1 MSFNKVVNGV
11 TFTSDNYTNID
22 VRFERTR
29 IITYLYISTT
39 DNHAF
44 NSNAIFNYYIVH
56 GYSGLSITKIELQND
71 NRTAKLSVWTS
82 EFDES
87 DSYNIR
93 QLPLIELVESGPTQ
107 KLDDHSE
114 NGYKVYIPNDC
125 TSVNGVRARHSYS
138 GYAVV
143 PPLGVNLNNDIVK
156 TIYADI
162 NGDNN
167 NRVQGT
173 LDGTTIKFIFTDAQ
187 WRPLNYSRVRDNKGN
202 LIYNLQDYVKKL
214 TPVKPKT
221 IMGAYTAQS
230 YENGTVS
237 EKYNKDK
244 SSLLTTGD
252 TITYTVT
259 PNKGYGVDFVKV
271 YRFKGDPDTL
281 DWSKGTVVKD
291 FQSLDNLTYT
301 ITNDDIGNS
310 LGVNVQFSLL
320 KFKGK
325 IENNIDNTSYTHD
338 DKTITLTAND
348 GYKITSASI
357 DYEPY
362 VGAGYTNVAN
372 FTINGDGKTATAT
385 IPNDY
390 LNDSSIKLELD
401 GKTESTKPYTLADVG
416 LKCNNEN
423 ATLKVVDNTATLTA
437 ASGYKITSATITS
450 KNSFDFS
457 GSTRQNH
464 DFTISEDGSSATIT
478 LVPLKTLDYFLKV
491 STEEKPSEPQ
501 PQPQPKP
508 SEPDKPQPSE
518 PQPSQP
524 ETKKFSGEIVLNNDV
539 KDKIKFEFD
548 KQITVKISVVDSKY
562 NINSLY
568 YIYQPYPGSGLE
580 KSSNGFTINAD
591 KKTATLV
598 IPDGLLDVWR
608 IRIGGDIADT
618 TPLEPETTT
627 AKTQRVY
634 MVDDKG
640 LNELT
645 KQAENYYKDGVNANY
660 DFTEFINQLYYLPFT
675 VDENLSTPT
684 NKIATGLWE
693 LNAPARE
700 MKDNIL
706 NIDLGEIKV
715 VPEND
720 NGFDYNIESI
730 KLYLPL
736 VLPIQLD
743 FQDCYKK
750 TVSINYQINLLTG
763 SATINVL
770 SNNKLI
776 STFNQNVQTN
786 LQMFSIYNNKDFG
799 SLNNSINNE
808 LLTPYIKIN
817 YYKPV
822 DNLVSYETLEHNNL
836 SSYTNFVKTR
846 NASVSCGTQQEQQEI
861 ENLLNGGIYIKWI

>member
-11 TFTSDNYTNID
+11 TFTSDNFTNID

-29 IITYLYISTT
+29 ILTYIYISTT

-44 NSNAIFNYYIVH
+44 NSTTISDYYIVH
-56 GYSGLSITKIELQND
+56 DYSGLSVTKIELQND
-71 NRTAKLSVWTS
+71 NKTAKLSVWTS
-82 EFDES
+82 EFDEN
-87 DSYNIR
+87 DYYNIR
-93 QLPLIELVESGPTQ
+93 QLPLIETTAPT
-107 KLDDHSE
+107 
-114 NGYKVYIPNDC
+114 
-125 TSVNGVRARHSYS
+125 
-138 GYAVV
+138 
-143 PPLGVNLNNDIVK
+143 
-156 TIYADI
+156 
-162 NGDNN
+162 
-167 NRVQGT
+167 
-173 LDGTTIKFIFTDAQ
+173 
-187 WRPLNYSRVRDNKGN
+187 
-202 LIYNLQDYVKKL
+202 
-214 TPVKPKT
+214 KPTT

-230 YENGTVS
+230 YENGSVS

-252 TITYTVT
+252 TITYTVM

-301 ITNDDIGNS
+301 ISDDDLGNS
-310 LGVNVQFSLL
+310 IAVNAQFSVL

-325 IENNIDNTSYTHD
+325 IENDLNNTTYQINNDVITVTANQNYKITSAEIDYEPYAGAGSQKLIDLNVASDGSLASGTLPDSVKNDSSITLTLTGETTSKVEKFIGTIKNNIDNTSYTHD

-348 GYKITSASI
+348 NYKLTSATI
-357 DYEPY
+357 DFQPY
-362 VGAGYTNVAN
+362 AGAGYSNVAN
-372 FTINGDGKTATAT
+372 FTINDNGKTATAT
-385 IPNDY
+385 IPSDY
-390 LNDSSIKLELD
+390 LNDNSIELD
-401 GKTESTKPYTLADVG
+401 LNGTTESTKPYTLADVG
-416 LKCNNEN
+416 LKCNDEN
-423 ATLKVVDNTATLTA
+423 ATLKVVENTATLTA
-437 ASGYKITSATITS
+437 VDGYKITSATITS
-450 KNSFDFS
+450 KNPYDFS

-491 STEEKPSEPQ
+491 STEEKPQQ
-501 PQPQPKP
+501 PTEKTF
-508 SEPDKPQPSE
+508 K
-518 PQPSQP
+518 
-524 ETKKFSGEIVLNNDV
+524 GEVKLRSDV
-539 KDKIKFEFD
+539 KDKLTFNFD
-548 KQITVKISVVDSKY
+548 KIKTVTIKVTDNKY
-562 NINSLY
+562 NINSLFI
-568 YIYQPYPGSGLE
+568 IYQPYPGGGLE
-580 KSSNGFTINAD
+580 QSKNGFTIAPD
-591 KKTATLV
+591 KKSATLV
-598 IPDGLLDVWR
+598 IPDEILDSLTDD
-608 IRIGGDIADT
+608 ISIGGDIADT
-618 TPLEPETTT
+618 TPLTPSV

-634 MVDDKG
+634 MVDDNG

-645 KQAENYYKDGVNANY
+645 KQAETSYGGGQNINY

-684 NKIATGLWE
+684 NKISTGLWE
-693 LNAPARE
+693 LDAPARE

-706 NIDLGEIKV
+706 NIDLGTINV
-715 VPEND
+715 VPENN

-736 VLPIQLD
+736 VLPIQID

-750 TVSINYQINLLTG
+750 SVAINYQINLLTG

-770 SNNKLI
+770 SNDKLI

-799 SLNNSINNE
+799 ALNNSFNNG
-808 LLTPYIKIN
+808 LLTPYIKVN

-822 DNLVSYETLEHNNL
+822 DNLVSYETMEHNKL

-846 NASVSCGTQQEQQEI
+846 NASVTCGTQQEQQEI
-861 ENLLNGGIYIKWI
+861 EDLLNGGIYIKWV

>member
-11 TFTSDNYTNID
+11 TFTSDNFTNID
-22 VRFERTR
+22 VTFEKARLF
-29 IITYLYISTT
+29 TYIYINTT

-44 NSNAIFNYYIVH
+44 NSTRISDYYIVH
-56 GYSGLSITKIELQND
+56 GYSGLSATQIQLQND
-71 NRTAKLSVWTS
+71 NKTAKLSVWTN
-82 EFDES
+82 EFNES
-87 DSYNIR
+87 DSYDIR
-93 QLPLIELVESGPTQ
+93 QLPLVEISTQPTQ

-114 NGYKVYIPNDC
+114 SSYKVYIPNDC
-125 TSVNGVRARHSYS
+125 TSINGVNTIHSYT
-138 GYAVV
+138 GYEVV
-143 PPLGVNLNNDIVK
+143 PPLGVTLNSDIVK
-156 TIYADI
+156 TIYADV
-162 NGDNN
+162 NGNN
-167 NRVQGT
+167 SNRVQGT
-173 LDGTTIKFIFTDAQ
+173 LYGTKIKFIFSNAQ
-187 WRPLNYSRVRDNKGN
+187 WNPLNFSRVRDVNGN
-202 LIYNLQDYVKKL
+202 LIYNLQDYVKQL
-214 TPVKPKT
+214 TPKLPPKLPP
-221 IMGAYTAQS
+221 
-230 YENGTVS
+230 
-237 EKYNKDK
+237 KF
-244 SSLLTTGD
+244 TG
-252 TITYTVT
+252 
-259 PNKGYGVDFVKV
+259 
-271 YRFKGDPDTL
+271 
-281 DWSKGTVVKD
+281 
-291 FQSLDNLTYT
+291 T
-301 ITNDDIGNS
+301 ITNH
-310 LGVNVQFSLL
+310 
-320 KFKGK
+320 
-325 IENNIDNTSYTHD
+325 IDNTSYTHD
-338 DKTITLTAND
+338 EKTITLTAND

-357 DYEPY
+357 DYQPY
-362 VGAGYTNVAN
+362 IGASYSNVAN

-385 IPNDY
+385 IPSDY
-390 LNDSSIKLELD
+390 LNNSSTKLELD

-416 LKCNNEN
+416 LQNHDEN
-423 ATLKVVDNTATLTA
+423 ATLKVTDNTATLTA
-437 ASGYKITSATITS
+437 ASGYKITSAKITS
-450 KNSFDFS
+450 KNPYDFS
-457 GSTRQNH
+457 GSSREDHT
-464 DFTISEDGSSATIT
+464 FTISEDGSSATIT
-478 LVPLKTLDYFLKV
+478 LIPSKDLNYYLKV

-501 PQPQPKP
+501 PQPQPQPQPSEPVKPQP
-508 SEPDKPQPSE
+508 SEPDK

-524 ETKKFSGEIVLNNDV
+524 ETKKFKGEVVLNNDI
-539 KDKIKFEFD
+539 KDKIKLDFD
-548 KQITVKISVVDSKY
+548 KQITVKISVVDNKY

-598 IPDGLLDVWR
+598 IPDGILDVWR
-608 IRIGGDIADT
+608 LRIGGDIADT

-640 LNELT
+640 LAELT
-645 KQAENYYKDGVNANY
+645 KQAESNYKGGVNANY

-684 NKIATGLWE
+684 NKISTGLWE
-693 LNAPARE
+693 LNAPSRE

-706 NIDLGEIKV
+706 NIDLGVIKV

-736 VLPIQLD
+736 VLPIQVD

-750 TVSINYQINLLTG
+750 TISINYKINLLTG

-770 SNNKLI
+770 SNDKLI

-808 LLTPYIKIN
+808 LLTPYIKVS

-836 SSYTNFVKTR
+836 SSYTNFVKTK
-846 NASVSCGTQQEQQEI
+846 NASVSCGTQEEQQEI
-861 ENLLNGGIYIKWI
+861 ENLLNGGIYIK

>member
-1 MSFNKVVNGV
+1 MSFNKTVNGV

-22 VRFERTR
+22 VRFEKTR
-29 IITYLYISTT
+29 FFTYIYISTT

-44 NSNAIFNYYIVH
+44 NSTTISSYYIVH
-56 GYSGLSITKIELQND
+56 GYSGLSATEIDLQDD
-71 NRTAKLSVWTS
+71 NRTAKISVWTR
-82 EFDES
+82 EFNES
-87 DSYNIR
+87 NTYDIK
-93 QLPLIELVESGPTQ
+93 QLPLIETAAP
-107 KLDDHSE
+107 
-114 NGYKVYIPNDC
+114 
-125 TSVNGVRARHSYS
+125 A
-138 GYAVV
+138 
-143 PPLGVNLNNDIVK
+143 
-156 TIYADI
+156 
-162 NGDNN
+162 
-167 NRVQGT
+167 
-173 LDGTTIKFIFTDAQ
+173 
-187 WRPLNYSRVRDNKGN
+187 
-202 LIYNLQDYVKKL
+202 
-214 TPVKPKT
+214 KPKT
-221 IMGAYTAQS
+221 ILGAYTAQS
-230 YENGTVS
+230 YENGSVS
-237 EKYNKDK
+237 EKYSKDK

-301 ITNDDIGNS
+301 ISDDDLGNS
-310 LGVNVQFSLL
+310 IAVNAQFSVL
-320 KFKGK
+320 KFTGTIK
-325 IENNIDNTSYTHD
+325 NNIGNTSYTHD

-348 GYKITSASI
+348 DYKITSASI

-362 VGAGYTNVAN
+362 AGAGYNNVAN
-372 FTINGDGKTATAT
+372 FIINADGKTATAT

-423 ATLKVVDNTATLTA
+423 ATLKVTDNTATLTA
-437 ASGYKITSATITS
+437 VDGYKITSATITS
-450 KNSFDFS
+450 KNPFDFS
-457 GSTRQNH
+457 GSTRQDH
-464 DFTISEDGSSATIT
+464 DFTISEDGTSATIT
-478 LVPLKTLDYFLKV
+478 LVPSKNLDYYLKV
-491 STEEKPSEPQ
+491 STEEKPSE

-548 KQITVKISVVDSKY
+548 KQITVKISVTDNKY

-608 IRIGGDIADT
+608 LRIGGDIADT

-640 LNELT
+640 LTELT
-645 KQAENYYKDGVNANY
+645 KQAENYYKGGVNANY

-750 TVSINYQINLLTG
+750 SVSINYQINLLTG

-799 SLNNSINNE
+799 TLNNSINNE

-822 DNLVSYETLEHNNL
+822 DNLVSYETLEHNAL

-861 ENLLNGGIYIKWI
+861 EDLLNGGIYIKWV

>member
-1 MSFNKVVNGV
+1 MS
-11 TFTSDNYTNID
+11 
-22 VRFERTR
+22 
-29 IITYLYISTT
+29 L
-39 DNHAF
+39 
-44 NSNAIFNYYIVH
+44 
-56 GYSGLSITKIELQND
+56 
-71 NRTAKLSVWTS
+71 
-82 EFDES
+82 
-87 DSYNIR
+87 
-93 QLPLIELVESGPTQ
+93 TQ
-107 KLDDHSE
+107 KLEDHSE
-114 NGYKVYIPNDC
+114 NGYRVYIPNDC
-125 TSVNGVRARHSYS
+125 TSINGIRTKYLYL
-138 GYAVV
+138 GYAIV
-143 PPLGVNLNNDIVK
+143 PPLGVNLNSDIAK
-156 TIYADI
+156 TIYADV
-162 NGDNN
+162 NGNNN
-167 NRVQGT
+167 NRVQGR
-173 LDGTTIKFIFTDAQ
+173 LEGATIKFIFNNPQ
-187 WRPLNYSRVRDNKGN
+187 WSALNFSRVRDINGN
-202 LIYNLQDYVKKL
+202 LIYNLQDYIKQL
-214 TPVKPKT
+214 TPKFTGT
-221 IMGAYTAQS
+221 I
-230 YENGTVS
+230 
-237 EKYNKDK
+237 K
-244 SSLLTTGD
+244 
-252 TITYTVT
+252 
-259 PNKGYGVDFVKV
+259 
-271 YRFKGDPDTL
+271 
-281 DWSKGTVVKD
+281 
-291 FQSLDNLTYT
+291 
-301 ITNDDIGNS
+301 
-310 LGVNVQFSLL
+310 
-320 KFKGK
+320 
-325 IENNIDNTSYTHD
+325 NNIDNTSYTHD

-348 GYKITSASI
+348 DYKITSATI
-357 DYEPY
+357 DFQPY
-362 VGAGYTNVAN
+362 AGAGYSNVAN
-372 FTINGDGKTATAT
+372 FTINADGKTATAT
-385 IPNDY
+385 IPSDY
-390 LNDSSIKLELD
+390 LNNNSIELD
-401 GKTESTKPYTLADVG
+401 LNGTTESTKPYTLADVG
-416 LKCNNEN
+416 LKCLDEN

-437 ASGYKITSATITS
+437 VDGYKITSATITS

-491 STEEKPSEPQ
+491 HTEEKPSESQPQPQ

-524 ETKKFSGEIVLNNDV
+524 ETKNFSGEIVLNNDV
-539 KDKIKFEFD
+539 KDKLTFNFD
-548 KQITVKISVVDSKY
+548 KIKTVTIRVTDNKY

-608 IRIGGDIADT
+608 LRIGGDIADT

-640 LNELT
+640 LAELT
-645 KQAENYYKDGVNANY
+645 KQAESNYKDGVNANY

-693 LNAPARE
+693 LDAPARE

-706 NIDLGEIKV
+706 NIDLGTINV
-715 VPEND
+715 VPENN

-750 TVSINYQINLLTG
+750 SVSINYQINLLTG

-770 SNNKLI
+770 SNDKLI

-799 SLNNSINNE
+799 TLNNSINNE

-822 DNLVSYETLEHNNL
+822 DNLVSYETLEHNAL

-846 NASVSCGTQQEQQEI
+846 NASVSCGTQEEQQEI
-861 ENLLNGGIYIKWI
+861 EDLLNGGIYIKWV

>member
-11 TFTSDNYTNID
+11 TFTSDNFTNID
-22 VRFERTR
+22 VRVERTR

-44 NSNAIFNYYIVH
+44 NSTTISNYYIVH
-56 GYSGLSITKIELQND
+56 DYSGLSITRIELQNN
-71 NRTAKLSVWTS
+71 NRTAKISVWTS
-82 EFDES
+82 EYDES
-87 DSYNIR
+87 DHYDIR
-93 QLPLIELVESGPTQ
+93 QLPLVELVETGPTQ

-114 NGYKVYIPNDC
+114 NGYRVYIPNDC
-125 TSVNGVRARHSYS
+125 TSINGIRTKYLYL

-156 TIYADI
+156 TIYADV
-162 NGDNN
+162 NGNNN
-167 NRVQGT
+167 NRVQGR
-173 LDGTTIKFIFTDAQ
+173 LEDNTIKFIFNNPQ
-187 WRPLNYSRVRDNKGN
+187 WSSLNFSRVRDINGN
-202 LIYNLQDYVKKL
+202 LIYNLQDYIKQL
-214 TPVKPKT
+214 TP
-221 IMGAYTAQS
+221 
-230 YENGTVS
+230 
-237 EKYNKDK
+237 
-244 SSLLTTGD
+244 
-252 TITYTVT
+252 
-259 PNKGYGVDFVKV
+259 
-271 YRFKGDPDTL
+271 
-281 DWSKGTVVKD
+281 
-291 FQSLDNLTYT
+291 
-301 ITNDDIGNS
+301 
-310 LGVNVQFSLL
+310 
-320 KFKGK
+320 KFKGT
-325 IENNIDNTSYTHD
+325 ITNNIDNTSYTHD

-362 VGAGYTNVAN
+362 AGAGYSNVAN
-372 FTINGDGKTATAT
+372 FTINTDGKTATAT

-401 GKTESTKPYTLADVG
+401 GKTESTKPYTLADAG

-423 ATLKVVDNTATLTA
+423 ATLKVVNNTATLKA

-464 DFTISEDGSSATIT
+464 DFTISKDGSSATIT

-491 STEEKPSEPQ
+491 STEEKPSEPQPQPQ

-539 KDKIKFEFD
+539 KDKIKFDFD
-548 KQITVKISVVDSKY
+548 EIKTVTIKVTDNKY

-568 YIYQPYPGSGLE
+568 IIYQPYPGGGLE

-608 IRIGGDIADT
+608 LRIGGDIADT

-640 LNELT
+640 LAELT
-645 KQAENYYKDGVNANY
+645 KQAENYYKGGANANY

-675 VDENLSTPT
+675 VDEKLSTPT

-750 TVSINYQINLLTG
+750 SVSINYQINLLTG

-799 SLNNSINNE
+799 TLNNSINNE
-808 LLTPYIKIN
+808 LLTPYLKIN

-822 DNLVSYETLEHNNL
+822 DNLVSYETLEHNAL

-846 NASVSCGTQQEQQEI
+846 NANVSCGTQQEQQEI
-861 ENLLNGGIYIKWI
+861 EDLLNGGIYIKWV

>member
-1 MSFNKVVNGV
+1 MSFNKTVNGI
-11 TFTSDNYTNID
+11 TFTSDNFTNID
-22 VRFERTR
+22 VRFEKTR
-29 IITYLYISTT
+29 AFTYIYISTT

-44 NSNAIFNYYIVH
+44 NSTRISDYYITY
-56 GYSGLSITKIELQND
+56 GYNGLSLTQIELQDD
-71 NRTAKLSVWTS
+71 NRTAKLSAWTWD
-82 EFDES
+82 FNKS
-87 DSYNIR
+87 DSFNIQ
-93 QLPLIELVESGPTQ
+93 QLPLIETAEP
-107 KLDDHSE
+107 
-114 NGYKVYIPNDC
+114 
-125 TSVNGVRARHSYS
+125 A
-138 GYAVV
+138 
-143 PPLGVNLNNDIVK
+143 
-156 TIYADI
+156 
-162 NGDNN
+162 
-167 NRVQGT
+167 
-173 LDGTTIKFIFTDAQ
+173 
-187 WRPLNYSRVRDNKGN
+187 
-202 LIYNLQDYVKKL
+202 
-214 TPVKPKT
+214 KPKT
-221 IMGAYTAQS
+221 ILGAYTAQS

-237 EKYNKDK
+237 EKYNKEK

-281 DWSKGTVVKD
+281 DWSKGTVVKE

-310 LGVNVQFSLL
+310 LGINVQFSIL
-320 KFKGK
+320 KFKGTIK
-325 IENNIDNTSYTHD
+325 NNIDNTSYTHD

-362 VGAGYTNVAN
+362 LGAGSSDIVD
-372 FTINGDGKTATAT
+372 FTINADGKTATAT

-390 LNDSSIKLELD
+390 LNNSSIKLELD

-416 LKCNNEN
+416 LKCNDEN

-437 ASGYKITSATITS
+437 ARGYKITSAKITS

-457 GSTRQNH
+457 GSSREDH
-464 DFTISEDGSSATIT
+464 DFTISEDGTSATIT

-501 PQPQPKP
+501 PQPQP
-508 SEPDKPQPSE
+508 QPSV

-539 KDKIKFEFD
+539 KDKIKFDFD

-562 NINSLY
+562 DINSLY

-598 IPDGLLDVWR
+598 IPDGLLNVWR
-608 IRIGGDIADT
+608 LRIGGDIADT
-618 TPLEPETTT
+618 TPLKPETTT

-640 LNELT
+640 LAELT
-645 KQAENYYKDGVNANY
+645 KQAENYYKGGVNTNY

-675 VDENLSTPT
+675 VDENLSDPT
-684 NKIATGLWE
+684 NKIDTGLWS

-706 NIDLGEIKV
+706 NIDLGTINV
-715 VPEND
+715 TPEND

-736 VLPIQLD
+736 VLPIQID

-750 TVSINYQINLLTG
+750 PISINYQINLLTG
-763 SATINVL
+763 NATINVL
-770 SNNKLI
+770 SNDKLI

-799 SLNNSINNE
+799 SLNSSFNND
-808 LLTPYIKIN
+808 LLTPYIKVN

-822 DNLVSYETLEHNNL
+822 ENLVSYETLEHNNL

-846 NASVSCGTQQEQQEI
+846 NASVSCGTQEEQQEI
-861 ENLLNGGIYIKWI
+861 ENLLNGGIYIKWV